1 MHEQLVV
8 DRTTQDVIARMW
20 ARAFSP
26 KFACENLRNHAH
38 LAFLNCW
45 VTNVLPV
52 TSYFPEELVHFYG
65 THSFDPRILEFTHLF
80 KKPRSTIAKGEH
92 DLTMRAAS
100 AHQLIRSSQGKV
112 VVTYT

>member
-52 TSYFPEELVHFYG
+52 TSYFPDEELVHLYG
-65 THSFDPRILEFTHLF
+65 THSFDPRILEITHLF
-80 KKPRSTIAKGEH
+80 KKSRSTIAKGEH
-92 DLTMRAAS
+92 DD
-100 AHQLIRSSQGKV
+100 
-112 VVTYT
+112 

>member
-1 MHEQLVV
+1 
-8 DRTTQDVIARMW
+8 MW
-20 ARAFSP
+20 ARGLSRQNLL
-26 KFACENLRNHAH
+26 CENESTGNYGNHAH

-92 DLTMRAAS
+92 AMMRAS
-100 AHQLIRSSQGKV
+100 AHQIIRSSQGKV
-112 VVTYT
+112 VVT